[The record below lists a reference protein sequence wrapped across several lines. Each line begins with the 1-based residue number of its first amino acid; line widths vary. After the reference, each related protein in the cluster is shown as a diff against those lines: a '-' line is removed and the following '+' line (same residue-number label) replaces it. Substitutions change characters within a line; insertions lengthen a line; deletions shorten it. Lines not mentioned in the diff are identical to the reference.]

1 LEIACLRISGYISEL
16 RPRFLRGERGWEP
29 AMSKQELQAI
39 LAAME
44 HVRRAN
50 TATPEAARQF
60 LKDEGFLTPE
70 GEIAQPYQ
78 PSSSNSAQS

>member
-1 LEIACLRISGYISEL
+1 M
-16 RPRFLRGERGWEP
+16 

-39 LAAME
+39 LTAIR

-50 TATPEAARQF
+50 TGTREAARQF

-78 PSSSNSAQS
+78 PPSLKPAQT